1 MTSSCID
8 IHRKQKFLLEI
19 DAEKKNT
26 NLLQNANEQKKPIL
40 EKEQNMV
47 EQGRI
52 HGYPSRVRVDRGC
65 VLGHYGAFGQEQ

>member
-26 NLLQNANEQKKPIL
+26 NLLQNANELMSKKSQYLRKSKIRW
-40 EKEQNMV
+40 KKA
-47 EQGRI
+47 
-52 HGYPSRVRVDRGC
+52 GYTATPVACGWT
-65 VLGHYGAFGQEQ
+65 GAVF